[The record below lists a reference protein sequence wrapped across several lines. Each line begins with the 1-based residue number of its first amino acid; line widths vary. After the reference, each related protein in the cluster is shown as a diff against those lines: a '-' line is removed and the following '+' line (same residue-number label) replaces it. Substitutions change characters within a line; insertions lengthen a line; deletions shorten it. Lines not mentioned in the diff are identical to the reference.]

1 MVVAIFVAEYI
12 IWLLVL
18 QLSPRITQSLPG
30 ATIFMLLTHHVIPVE
45 TLLLSCRLVYPEK
58 LMFCLWD
65 WLLTSTSH
73 RSPVSPGGH
82 RHVKPLSPSTHV
94 ALLCAHGDDA
104 HSSMLTSQA
113 SPEKNSRNE
122 TELRKRK
129 KYQVWRHDKASNPN
143 AQRQASNPNAPRL
156 NCAMEILKQR
166 RKKRSLHHLWTP
178 ACNCSGKTQ
187 GCSHIVRFQSRAL
200 HFHTH
205 WCPGTFLL

>member
-1 MVVAIFVAEYI
+1 MHEKCDNTVVSLRTFIARSAFAAIETMAVHTSGVILATVVQALIYLQQKISNSRMITRQQDHMVVAIFVAEYI

-129 KYQVWRHDKASNPN
+129 KYQV
-143 AQRQASNPNAPRL
+143 
-156 NCAMEILKQR
+156 
-166 RKKRSLHHLWTP
+166 
-178 ACNCSGKTQ
+178 
-187 GCSHIVRFQSRAL
+187 
-200 HFHTH
+200 
-205 WCPGTFLL
+205 